1 MTAFII
7 ISIIIVLVILALSV
21 FTINKGYDYK
31 HTIDPSPHPDESG
44 ADKTSDDKQ

>member
-1 MTAFII
+1 MKTIII

-31 HTIDPSPHPDESG
+31 HTIDPSPDPGEDK
-44 ADKTSDDKQ
+44 ADKISDDEQ

>member
-1 MTAFII
+1 MKAIII

-31 HTIDPSPHPDESG
+31 HTIDPSPKPDKSEP
-44 ADKTSDDKQ
+44 DKRSDDKQ